1 MGKAV
6 LDVNILNKKSGVV
19 LVTDLLSFIAGG
31 IIYSVA
37 VLLFLSANEI
47 SPGGIT
53 GIATV
58 LNYLFMLPIGTVM
71 FLLNIPILIIGFIKL
86 GGIFILKTTVSTVI
100 ISIILDITEAFLPA
114 VTIDPVLA
122 SVFGGLLM
130 GLGISIFMLRGA
142 TTGGVDIIAKL
153 INRRFPHMTVG
164 RLMLLA
170 DAVVVAVSA
179 FAYKNIESAL
189 YSVIALYASSRII
202 DMMLYGADKGKIIY
216 IITEKSQEISREV
229 MSLVK
234 RGITVIGVTGA
245 YTGRRLNMLM
255 CTVRR
260 NEVSAVCRLAREND
274 KTAFIVIAE
283 AGEILGEGF
292 KPNV

>member
-1 MGKAV
+1 M
-6 LDVNILNKKSGVV
+6 NKKSGFV
-19 LVTDLLSFIAGG
+19 LATDFLMFIVGG

-47 SPGGIT
+47 SPGGLT

-71 FLLNIPILIIGFIKL
+71 FLLNIPILIIGFMKL
-86 GGIFILKTTVSTVI
+86 GGVFILKTTVSTVI
-100 ISIILDITEAFLPA
+100 ISVILDIVEALLPA
-114 VTIDPVLA
+114 ITVAPILA

-153 INRRFPHMTVG
+153 INLRFPHMTVG

-170 DAVVVAVSA
+170 DAVVVALSSL
-179 FAYKNIESAL
+179 AYKNIESAL
-189 YSVIALYASSRII
+189 YSVIALYASSRVI
-202 DMMLYGADKGKIIY
+202 DIMLYGADKGKIIY
-216 IITEKSQEISREV
+216 IITEKSVEMSRDI

-245 YTGRRLNMLM
+245 YTGRRLDMLM

-260 NEVSAVCRLAREND
+260 NEVSSVCRLAREND
-274 KTAFIVIAE
+274 KNAFIVIAE

-292 KPNV
+292 KANV

>member
-1 MGKAV
+1 MR
-6 LDVNILNKKSGVV
+6 ILNKKSGVV
-19 LVTDLLSFIAGG
+19 LATDLLVYIAGG

-37 VLLFLSANEI
+37 VLIFLSANEI
-47 SPGGIT
+47 SPGGLT

-71 FLLNIPILIIGFIKL
+71 FLLNIPILIIGFMKL
-86 GGIFILKTTVSTVI
+86 GGVFILKTTVATVI
-100 ISIILDITEAFLPA
+100 ISIILDIIESFLPA
-114 VTIDPVLA
+114 VRVDPILA
-122 SVFGGLLM
+122 AVFGGLLM
-130 GLGISIFMLRGA
+130 GLGVSMFMLRGA

-164 RLMLLA
+164 RLMLLS
-170 DAVVVAVSA
+170 DAVVVALSA
-179 FAYKNIESAL
+179 IAYKNVESAL
-189 YSVIALYASSRII
+189 YSVIALYASSRVI
-202 DMMLYGADKGKIIY
+202 DMMLYGADKGKIVY
-216 IITEKSQEISREV
+216 IITEKSAEMSREI

-234 RGITVIGVTGA
+234 RGITLIGVTGA
-245 YTGRRLNMLM
+245 YTGRRLDMLM

-274 KTAFIVIAE
+274 GGAFIVIAE

>member
-1 MGKAV
+1 MR
-6 LDVNILNKKSGVV
+6 ILNKKSGVV
-19 LVTDLLSFIAGG
+19 LAVDLLVYILGG

-71 FLLNIPILIIGFIKL
+71 FLLNIPILIIGFMKL
-86 GGIFILKTTVSTVI
+86 GGVFILKTTVATVI
-100 ISIILDITEAFLPA
+100 ISIILDIVETFLPA
-114 VTIDPVLA
+114 VKVDPILA
-122 SVFGGLLM
+122 AVFGGLLM
-130 GLGISIFMLRGA
+130 GLGVSMFMLRGA

-153 INRRFPHMTVG
+153 INRRFPHITVG
-164 RLMLLA
+164 RLMLLS
-170 DAVVVAVSA
+170 DAVVVALSA
-179 FAYKNIESAL
+179 FAYKNVESAL
-189 YSVIALYASSRII
+189 YSVIALYASSRVI
-202 DMMLYGADKGKIIY
+202 DMMLYGADKGKIVY
-216 IITEKSQEISREV
+216 IITEKAAEMSREI

-245 YTGRRLNMLM
+245 YTGRRLDMLM

-274 KTAFIVIAE
+274 RGAFIVIAE
-283 AGEILGEGF
+283 AGEIFGEGF

>member
-1 MGKAV
+1 MITVK
-6 LDVNILNKKSGVV
+6 KKSGVV
-19 LVTDLLSFIAGG
+19 LAVDLLVYIAGG

-47 SPGGIT
+47 SPGGLT
-53 GIATV
+53 GIATM
-58 LNYLFMLPIGTVM
+58 LNYLFMLPIGTVTFM
-71 FLLNIPILIIGFIKL
+71 LNIPILVIGFMKL
-86 GGIFILKTTVSTVI
+86 GGIFILKTTLATVI
-100 ISIILDITEAFLPA
+100 ISIILDVIEAFLPA
-114 VTIDPVLA
+114 IRINPILA
-122 SVFGGLLM
+122 AVFGGLLM
-130 GLGISIFMLRGA
+130 GFSISMFMLRGA

-164 RLMLLA
+164 RLMLFV
-170 DAVVVAVSA
+170 DAVVVALSA

-189 YSVIALYASSRII
+189 YSVIALYASSRVI
-202 DMMLYGADKGKIIY
+202 DMMLYGADKGKIVY
-216 IITEKSQEISREV
+216 IITEESTNMAGEI

-274 KTAFIVIAE
+274 ANAFIVIAE